1 MDQGIGP
8 KWATDFSMKGRGV
21 VLICVEAC
29 GLGIR
34 SLEFGVLG
42 L

>member
-1 MDQGIGP
+1 MDQGEGP
-8 KWATDFSMKGRGV
+8 KWATDFSMKGRGF
-21 VLICVEAC
+21 VLTYVEAC
-29 GLGIR
+29 GLGDW